1 MDTLDLDN
9 RRRARR
15 FNKQVPITYRTSTG
29 EVGAGVTLN
38 VSKTGARVLFYRQPG
53 DDQVL
58 LDFYGF
64 ELLAQTVWEQPWD
77 GRECVVAGVHFTDPM
92 GPIQRAGL
100 EYLLRTSAN

>member
-1 MDTLDLDN
+1 METLDLDN

-38 VSKTGARVLFYRQPG
+38 VSKTGARVLFYRDPG
-53 DDQVL
+53 DDQVV

-64 ELLAQTVWEQPWD
+64 ELAAQTVWEQPWD
-77 GRECVVAGVHFTDPM
+77 GRQCVVAGVHFVDQM

-100 EYLLRTSAN
+100 EYLLRSPN